1 MGVLF
6 ALLAFFLDSS
16 WGLLAGT
23 ARTWLANDTKRLIL
37 LRATGGIVIMILG
50 ILVIATAARDLIA
63 S

>member
-1 MGVLF
+1 MGVIF
-6 ALLAFFLDSS
+6 AVVAFFLDST

-23 ARTWLANDTKRLIL
+23 ARNWLAGDAKRLIL

-63 S
+63 P